1 MARTRE
7 LNLDQFREVVGEM
20 RKLGVAAWT
29 NSPVGDIHLGPEP
42 SRAPK
47 KEDADPKK
55 SRRAYYAEL
64 LGRPVTDAEVE
75 MLP

>member
-1 MARTRE
+1 MARPRE
-7 LNLDQFREVVGEM
+7 LNLTHFTEVVVMM
-20 RKLGVAAWT
+20 RKLGVASWV
-29 NSPVGDIHLGPEP
+29 NSPVGDLHLGPEP
-42 SRAPK
+42 PRAPK

-55 SRRAYYAEL
+55 ARRSYYAEL